1 MSKEIWKIVETETR
15 KTGVVKT
22 KGRRR
27 RRKSTIDIKRVV
39 KEEKIWDKE

>member
-15 KTGVVKT
+15 KTGVAKT
-22 KGRRR
+22 KGRR
-27 RRKSTIDIKRVV
+27 RRKSTIDLKRVV